1 MDTDVKYKVKSFDC
15 TMIEQFDKLLYDSW
29 NENHIFLKI
38 PELKLWQ
45 YQGYGKVSGM
55 AFPVLFDNNLL
66 IGFRGVCPQE
76 LRYIQDG
83 RIVIDTIAIASL
95 FLVRPE
101 YRGQKLG
108 LLLLQKTLE
117 KYGNFMAIASNLKTS
132 APIYKKSGYSIM
144 NEMYRYV
151 VPLSLRY
158 GSILLDNSV
167 DFTKHILN
175 IHENAIYPVSFTAEQ
190 LSSAWNNSIANHD
203 IISLNKSTDFWSWR
217 FLNHPVYNYLFFGGK
232 GQGGI
237 IVARVSSLY
246 NDQGNELEPKV
257 FRILEIIP
265 EDTNVWLGNYSSALT
280 GLLSRVLKYAQEIGC
295 VAAEFYCTT
304 RLFEPSLINSGMY
317 LVADNPQ
324 LDAASYFEPL
334 SMTVKRL
341 SNVTLALPRYKGEA
355 DFSKV
360 YLSLSDADQ
369 DRPNIMPNKYG

>member
-132 APIYKKSGYSIM
+132 API
-144 NEMYRYV
+144 
-151 VPLSLRY
+151 
-158 GSILLDNSV
+158 
-167 DFTKHILN
+167 F
-175 IHENAIYPVSFTAEQ
+175 
-190 LSSAWNNSIANHD
+190 
-203 IISLNKSTDFWSWR
+203 
-217 FLNHPVYNYLFFGGK
+217 
-232 GQGGI
+232 
-237 IVARVSSLY
+237 
-246 NDQGNELEPKV
+246 
-257 FRILEIIP
+257 
-265 EDTNVWLGNYSSALT
+265 
-280 GLLSRVLKYAQEIGC
+280 
-295 VAAEFYCTT
+295 
-304 RLFEPSLINSGMY
+304 
-317 LVADNPQ
+317 
-324 LDAASYFEPL
+324 
-334 SMTVKRL
+334 
-341 SNVTLALPRYKGEA
+341 
-355 DFSKV
+355 
-360 YLSLSDADQ
+360 
-369 DRPNIMPNKYG
+369 